1 VPADEPL
8 KVLLAEDAALTRGG
22 LTEILRVA
30 GHEVEAVGDGDALMA
45 RILAGM
51 SDVDI
56 VITDVR
62 MPPTSTDEGLRAAL
76 TLRALRPPVPVL
88 VLSSYVETEY
98 AAELLADPVGGVG
111 YLLKDRVA
119 RVEDF
124 LTAVRLVAGGG
135 TSVDGELM
143 NRLLRRHADDDRL
156 RRLTPRES
164 EVLRLL
170 AEGRNNAAI
179 ARELVIGLPAVEK
192 HIGNVFMKLDLP
204 ADPDGNRRVLA
215 VLAYMQ
221 GP

>member
-1 VPADEPL
+1 MR
-8 KVLLAEDAALTRGG
+8 VLLAEDAALTRGG

-30 GHEVEAVGDGDALMA
+30 GHHVEAVGDGDALTA
-45 RILAGM
+45 RIRAGTA
-51 SDVDI
+51 DLDI

-76 TLRALRPPVPVL
+76 SLRALRPPVPVL

-98 AAELLADPVGGVG
+98 AAELLADPSGGVG

-124 LTAVRLVAGGG
+124 LGAVRLVAGGG
-135 TSVDGELM
+135 TAVDTELM
-143 NRLLRRHADDDRL
+143 NRLLRRNADDDRL
-156 RRLTPRES
+156 RRLSPRES
-164 EVLRLL
+164 EVLGLL

-179 ARELVIGLPAVEK
+179 ARSLVIGLPAVEK

-204 ADPDGNRRVLA
+204 ADLDANRRVLA
-215 VLAYMQ
+215 VLAYLQ
-221 GP
+221 RR